1 MRRVRIG
8 IDVGGTFTDAVAID
22 DATHELIAVE
32 KIPTTH
38 DAAEGVAASIIEII
52 ESIMRKNDIA
62 PDDVV
67 FIAHGTTQATNALL
81 EGDVAAA
88 GIVGM
93 GHGLFAG
100 RAHADTTIGDIELAP
115 HKFLRTYT
123 EFIDTGG
130 TADIRE
136 SIRRA
141 IDALRRRGAAVII
154 ASEPFGV
161 DDETHEAMVMDAARA
176 MGVPATCGHDVSH
189 LYGLAVRTRTAVVNG
204 SLIPKMMETAD
215 MTSSCV
221 KRSGI
226 SSPLM
231 IMRCDGGVMTTD
243 EVRRRPMLTML
254 SGLAAGVAGALM
266 YERLSNGIFMESGG
280 TSTDISC
287 VRDGRVMVRYAELG
301 GRKLYLRSLDVRTVG
316 IAGGSMI
323 RVEHGKIT
331 GVGPRSAHIAGL
343 SYETFSQP
351 LDVSA
356 SLKLVAPCADDE
368 AVYAAVEDASGR
380 RVALTLAG
388 AANVLGTVPDGDYAA
403 GDARAARV
411 AWQALGDA
419 VSMTAEAAAQAA
431 MDMAVA
437 KLRAVVDAL
446 ARDYELAPEM
456 VTLAGGGGS
465 AGVVTPYM
473 GESMGVP
480 WRIVKHAPV
489 ISTIGVAMAM
499 VRESVERTV
508 ANPTGDDVKR
518 IRREAEARAMA
529 SGAAEGTIETTVEVD
544 TKANILRAVAM
555 GATELRRV
563 NGVRRELSD
572 EELMRIAKASMNVSR
587 DGVKRVDKIWSNGMY
602 TIFDGVVEKRHFT
615 IFKERRHMIRVIDK
629 DGVIRLQR
637 DGLGVTFG
645 AIGEAEEL
653 LDVLL
658 TETTIYGTVGGTLP
672 SVFAYFAERQ
682 VDLSGLSTRE
692 QMNEVLAMETD
703 TRDASLPIAMIA
715 VK

>member
-1 MRRVRIG
+1 
-8 IDVGGTFTDAVAID
+8 
-22 DATHELIAVE
+22 
-32 KIPTTH
+32 
-38 DAAEGVAASIIEII
+38 
-52 ESIMRKNDIA
+52 
-62 PDDVV
+62 
-67 FIAHGTTQATNALL
+67 
-81 EGDVAAA
+81 
-88 GIVGM
+88 
-93 GHGLFAG
+93 
-100 RAHADTTIGDIELAP
+100 
-115 HKFLRTYT
+115 
-123 EFIDTGG
+123 
-130 TADIRE
+130 
-136 SIRRA
+136 
-141 IDALRRRGAAVII
+141 
-154 ASEPFGV
+154 
-161 DDETHEAMVMDAARA
+161 
-176 MGVPATCGHDVSH
+176 
-189 LYGLAVRTRTAVVNG
+189 
-204 SLIPKMMETAD
+204 
-215 MTSSCV
+215 
-221 KRSGI
+221 
-226 SSPLM
+226 
-231 IMRCDGGVMTTD
+231 
-243 EVRRRPMLTML
+243 
-254 SGLAAGVAGALM
+254 
-266 YERLSNGIFMESGG
+266 
-280 TSTDISC
+280 
-287 VRDGRVMVRYAELG
+287 
-301 GRKLYLRSLDVRTVG
+301 
-316 IAGGSMI
+316 
-323 RVEHGKIT
+323 
-331 GVGPRSAHIAGL
+331 
-343 SYETFSQP
+343 
-351 LDVSA
+351 
-356 SLKLVAPCADDE
+356 
-368 AVYAAVEDASGR
+368 
-380 RVALTLAG
+380 
-388 AANVLGTVPDGDYAA
+388 
-403 GDARAARV
+403 
-411 AWQALGDA
+411 
-419 VSMTAEAAAQAA
+419 
-431 MDMAVA
+431 MAVA